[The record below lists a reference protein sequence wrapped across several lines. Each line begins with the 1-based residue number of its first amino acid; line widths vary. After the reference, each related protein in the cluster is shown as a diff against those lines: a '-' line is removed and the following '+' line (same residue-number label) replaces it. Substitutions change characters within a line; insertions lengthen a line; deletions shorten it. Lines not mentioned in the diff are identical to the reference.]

1 MNKLLLIVLL
11 CCTQTTFSQGYR
23 GKRFSLSYQ
32 PGYSML
38 NPSYDFKNLILHHR
52 LNLGFVIGK
61 HFTIN
66 LNGSYTNSRE
76 TLSFDNYESVQVN
89 DVSGGISFCYFYKNH
104 QSFAPLGRYIG
115 ISFDYGT
122 QNKARIVYGLPLYDG
137 YPPEEYQYYDKQEK
151 TSLMIMSIF
160 TGKNFLIKEKI
171 LLGYGIQFGLVVK
184 GNGPVLRHFIK
195 PQFNIGFLF

>member
-1 MNKLLLIVLL
+1 
-11 CCTQTTFSQGYR
+11 
-23 GKRFSLSYQ
+23 
-32 PGYSML
+32 
-38 NPSYDFKNLILHHR
+38 
-52 LNLGFVIGK
+52 
-61 HFTIN
+61 
-66 LNGSYTNSRE
+66 
-76 TLSFDNYESVQVN
+76 VN

-122 QNKARIVYGLPLYDG
+122 QNKDRTVYTIDPLYPD
-137 YPPEEYQYYDKQEK
+137 YPPGEEKYYDKQEK
-151 TSLMIMSIF
+151 TSLMIMSII
-160 TGKNFLIKEKI
+160 TGKNFLIKEKL